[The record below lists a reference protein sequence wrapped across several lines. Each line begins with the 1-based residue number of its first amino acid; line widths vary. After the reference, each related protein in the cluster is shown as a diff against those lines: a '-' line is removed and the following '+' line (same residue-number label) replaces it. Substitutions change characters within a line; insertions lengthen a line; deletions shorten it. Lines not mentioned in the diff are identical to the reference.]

1 MNLFKISI
9 ISSLFLHCVVFFLL
23 KNLDISVEENENL
36 DLQIVSQ
43 IITRNVQEPEASVP
57 LSEAIAPT
65 PPPEPEAPVPPPEP
79 IAPTPPPEPEAPVP
93 PPEPIAPTPP
103 PEPVAPVPPLEPI
116 APTPPPE
123 PVAPVPPPEPIAPT
137 PPPEPVA
144 PVPPPEPIAH
154 TDLNE
159 FEPIPKDESNN
170 ELSPK
175 DITKNSVNTEKTINN
190 EIDKIKN
197 YKNSIYKILEKRKKY
212 PKIALRKKWEGEV
225 VIAIHYDVYG
235 LISKINIHKSSGKS
249 VLDRAA
255 LDIVNDSLMEDLP
268 TTPNT
273 LNGKILL
280 FTIDFLLNT

>member
-1 MNLFKISI
+1 MSLFRISI

-23 KNLDISVEENENL
+23 QNIEINNEKNENL

-43 IITRNVQEPEASVP
+43 IITKNIQEPV
-57 LSEAIAPT
+57 
-65 PPPEPEAPVPPPEP
+65 
-79 IAPTPPPEPEAPVP
+79 
-93 PPEPIAPTPP
+93 
-103 PEPVAPVPPLEPI
+103 

-137 PPPEPVA
+137 PPPA
-144 PVPPPEPIAH
+144 SSS
-154 TDLNE
+154 LNE
-159 FEPIPKDESNN
+159 FEPNLKDESNN
-170 ELSPK
+170 ELSSK
-175 DITKNSVNTEKTINN
+175 NISNNSVKTKKTINN
-190 EIDKIKN
+190 EIDTIKN

-225 VIAIHYDVYG
+225 VIAIYYDDYG

-268 TTPNT
+268 TTPDT

>member
-9 ISSLFLHCVVFFLL
+9 ISSLFLHFVVFFLL
-23 KNLDISVEENENL
+23 KNLEISVEENENL

-43 IITRNVQEPEASVP
+43 IITKNDQEPE
-57 LSEAIAPT
+57 
-65 PPPEPEAPVPPPEP
+65 
-79 IAPTPPPEPEAPVP
+79 
-93 PPEPIAPTPP
+93 
-103 PEPVAPVPPLEPI
+103 
-116 APTPPPE
+116 
-123 PVAPVPPPEPIAPT
+123 APVPPPEPIAPT

-144 PVPPPEPIAH
+144 PVPPPEPIAP
-154 TDLNE
+154 TELNE

>member
-1 MNLFKISI
+1 MSLFKISI
-9 ISSLFLHCVVFFLL
+9 ISSLFLHIVVIFLL
-23 KNLDISVEENENL
+23 KNLEINNEKNEKL

-43 IITRNVQEPEASVP
+43 IITKNIQEPV
-57 LSEAIAPT
+57 
-65 PPPEPEAPVPPPEP
+65 
-79 IAPTPPPEPEAPVP
+79 
-93 PPEPIAPTPP
+93 APTPP
-103 PEPVAPVPPLEPI
+103 PEPVAPVSPPEPI

-137 PPPEPVA
+137 PPSA
-144 PVPPPEPIAH
+144 SSS
-154 TDLNE
+154 LNE
-159 FEPIPKDESNN
+159 FEPILKDESNN
-170 ELSPK
+170 ELLSK
-175 DITKNSVNTEKTINN
+175 NISNNSVKTDKIINN
-190 EIDKIKN
+190 EIDTIKN

-225 VIAIHYDVYG
+225 VIAIYYDSYG
-235 LISKINIHKSSGKS
+235 SISEINIHKSSGKS

-255 LDIVNDSLMEDLP
+255 LDIVNDSLLEDLP

>member
-9 ISSLFLHCVVFFLL
+9 IFSLFLHCVVFFLL

-43 IITRNVQEPEASVP
+43 IITKNVQEPEASVP
-57 LSEAIAPT
+57 PTDSIAPT
-65 PPPEPEAPVPPPEP
+65 PSPEPLAPVSPEPIAPIPPPEPVAPAPPPEP
-79 IAPTPPPEPEAPVP
+79 IAPIPL
-93 PPEPIAPTPP
+93 
-103 PEPVAPVPPLEPI
+103 PEPVAPVPPSEPI
-116 APTPPPE
+116 APTE
-123 PVAPVPPPEPIAPT
+123 
-137 PPPEPVA
+137 
-144 PVPPPEPIAH
+144 
-154 TDLNE
+154 LNE
-159 FEPIPKDESNN
+159 FETIPKDESNN

-212 PKIALRKKWEGEV
+212 PKIAIRKKWEGAV

>member
-1 MNLFKISI
+1 MSLFKISI

-23 KNLDISVEENENL
+23 KNLEINNEKNENL

-43 IITRNVQEPEASVP
+43 IITKNVQEPVA
-57 LSEAIAPT
+57 
-65 PPPEPEAPVPPPEP
+65 PEPPAEP
-79 IAPTPPPEPEAPVP
+79 IAPTPPPEPVAPVP
-93 PPEPIAPTPP
+93 SPEPIAPTPP
-103 PEPVAPVPPLEPI
+103 PEPVAPVPSPEPI
-116 APTPPPE
+116 TPTPPPE
-123 PVAPVPPPEPIAPT
+123 PVAPVPSPEPIAPT

-144 PVPPPEPIAH
+144 PVPLPKPIAPVPPPEPIAP
-154 TDLNE
+154 TPPSASSSLNE
-159 FEPIPKDESNN
+159 FEPTLKDESNN
-170 ELSPK
+170 ELSSK
-175 DITKNSVNTEKTINN
+175 NISNNSVKNEKTINN
-190 EIDKIKN
+190 EIDTIKN

-225 VIAIHYDVYG
+225 VIAIYYDVYG
-235 LISKINIHKSSGKS
+235 SISKINIHKSSGKS

-268 TTPNT
+268 TTPDT

>member
-9 ISSLFLHCVVFFLL
+9 ISSLFLHCVVFFLI

-43 IITRNVQEPEASVP
+43 IITKNDQ
-57 LSEAIAPT
+57 
-65 PPPEPEAPVPPPEP
+65 EPEAPVPPP
-79 IAPTPPPEPEAPVP
+79 
-93 PPEPIAPTPP
+93 
-103 PEPVAPVPPLEPI
+103 EPI

-144 PVPPPEPIAH
+144 PVPLPVPIAP
-154 TDLNE
+154 TELNE

-175 DITKNSVNTEKTINN
+175 DITKNSVNSEKTINN

>member
-1 MNLFKISI
+1 MSLFKISI

-23 KNLDISVEENENL
+23 KNLEINNEENENL

-43 IITRNVQEPEASVP
+43 IITKNLQEPLAPVP
-57 LSEAIAPT
+57 PPESIAPT
-65 PPPEPEAPVPPPEP
+65 PPPEP
-79 IAPTPPPEPEAPVP
+79 I
-93 PPEPIAPTPP
+93 
-103 PEPVAPVPPLEPI
+103 
-116 APTPPPE
+116 
-123 PVAPVPPPEPIAPT
+123 APVPPPEPIAPT

-144 PVPPPEPIAH
+144 PVPPPEPIAP
-154 TDLNE
+154 TPPPAPSSLNE
-159 FEPIPKDESNN
+159 FEPTLKDESNN
-170 ELSPK
+170 ELSS
-175 DITKNSVNTEKTINN
+175 KNISNDSVKTDKIINN
-190 EIDKIKN
+190 EIDTINN

-225 VIAIHYDVYG
+225 VIAIYYDGYG
-235 LISKINIHKSSGKS
+235 SISKINIHKSSGKS

-268 TTPNT
+268 ITPDT

>member
-23 KNLDISVEENENL
+23 RNFDISVEENENL

-43 IITRNVQEPEASVP
+43 IITKNAQKPVAPLQPPEP
-57 LSEAIAPT
+57 IAPT
-65 PPPEPEAPVPPPEP
+65 PPPEPVTPVPPPEP
-79 IAPTPPPEPEAPVP
+79 IAPTPPPK
-93 PPEPIAPTPP
+93 
-103 PEPVAPVPPLEPI
+103 PVAPVPPSEEI
-116 APTPPPE
+116 SPTRPPASTE
-123 PVAPVPPPEPIAPT
+123 
-137 PPPEPVA
+137 
-144 PVPPPEPIAH
+144 
-154 TDLNE
+154 LNE

-170 ELSPK
+170 ELSPI
-175 DITKNSVNTEKTINN
+175 DISKNSVNTKKTINN

-197 YKNSIYKILEKRKKY
+197 YKNSIYKILDKRKKY

>member
-1 MNLFKISI
+1 M
-9 ISSLFLHCVVFFLL
+9 VFFLL
-23 KNLDISVEENENL
+23 KNLEINNEKNENL

-43 IITRNVQEPEASVP
+43 IITKNMQ
-57 LSEAIAPT
+57 
-65 PPPEPEAPVPPPEP
+65 
-79 IAPTPPPEPEAPVP
+79 
-93 PPEPIAPTPP
+93 
-103 PEPVAPVPPLEPI
+103 EPVAPEPPAEPI

-144 PVPPPEPIAH
+144 PVPPPEPIEPTPPPEPVAPVPPPASNA
-154 TDLNE
+154 LNE
-159 FEPIPKDESNN
+159 FEPPLKDESND
-170 ELSPK
+170 ELSS
-175 DITKNSVNTEKTINN
+175 KNISNNSIKTEKTINN

-225 VIAIHYDVYG
+225 VIAIYYDSYG
-235 LISKINIHKSSGKS
+235 SISEINIHKSSGKS

-255 LDIVNDSLMEDLP
+255 LDIVNDSLLEDLP
-268 TTPNT
+268 TTPDT